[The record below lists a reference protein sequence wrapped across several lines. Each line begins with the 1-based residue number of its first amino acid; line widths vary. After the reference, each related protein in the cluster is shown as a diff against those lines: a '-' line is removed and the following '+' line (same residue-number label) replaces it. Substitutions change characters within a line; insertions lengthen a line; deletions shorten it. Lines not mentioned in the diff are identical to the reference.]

1 MANEYQYNPM
11 GIVEDEKEAEEYKK
25 QLANMGN
32 GDEKEYLILF
42 AAYVNDSSYI
52 QYKEWEYATGRQKAY
67 DCIKDYFLNFKEDEK
82 GFTLQF
88 DAFESRII
96 VQSSS
101 GVVPIKGISVYKFIK
116 TMILKD
122 LVIVDS
128 SFDIDEWAPNGD
140 ESEESQEE

>member
-1 MANEYQYNPM
+1 MTEC
-11 GIVEDEKEAEEYKK
+11 E
-25 QLANMGN
+25 N
-32 GDEKEYLILF
+32 G
-42 AAYVNDSSYI
+42 
-52 QYKEWEYATGRQKAY
+52 
-67 DCIKDYFLNFKEDEK
+67 
-82 GFTLQF
+82 TLTY

-128 SFDIDEWAPNGD
+128 SFDIDEWAPNGE
-140 ESEESQEE
+140 ESEENQEE

>member
-1 MANEYQYNPM
+1 MTEC
-11 GIVEDEKEAEEYKK
+11 E
-25 QLANMGN
+25 N
-32 GDEKEYLILF
+32 G
-42 AAYVNDSSYI
+42 
-52 QYKEWEYATGRQKAY
+52 T
-67 DCIKDYFLNFKEDEK
+67 LNY
-82 GFTLQF
+82 

-128 SFDIDEWAPNGD
+128 SFDIDEWAPNGE
-140 ESEESQEE
+140 ESEENQEE